1 MAARMMRWVKNSDII
16 SAISGAVT
24 WISRKQEPNVT
35 YFRIF
40 SAGWVGFITIPSHP
54 VSSNSSITLFTAG
67 MSETETFPNL
77 LAVGIQYVS
86 KSLYR
91 SSTGILWG
99 LFNVIK
105 SNAKNLTSSFTYG
118 GCSIL

>member
-35 YFRIF
+35 YFRIL

-54 VSSNSSITLFTAG
+54 VSSNSLITFFRAG
-67 MSETETFPNL
+67 TVWAENCPNL

-86 KSLYR
+86 KRLYR

-99 LFNVIK
+99 LFSIIK
-105 SNAKNLTSSFTYG
+105 SNAKNLISSLT
-118 GCSIL
+118 